1 VNEANTSCLKH
12 RAVNDSISLPKD
24 YFFNSLIGIMLMNI
38 LDGRTTANDSDESE
52 INFFAIYFFRTMNNR
67 YLD

>member
-1 VNEANTSCLKH
+1 
-12 RAVNDSISLPKD
+12 
-24 YFFNSLIGIMLMNI
+24 MLMNI
-38 LDGRTTANDSDESE
+38 LDGGTTANDSDESE